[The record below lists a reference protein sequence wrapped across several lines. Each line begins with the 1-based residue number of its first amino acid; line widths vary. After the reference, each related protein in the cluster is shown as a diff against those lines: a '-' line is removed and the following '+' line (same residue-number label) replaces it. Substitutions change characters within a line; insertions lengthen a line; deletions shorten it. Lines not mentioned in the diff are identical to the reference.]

1 MERMK
6 NEIDILKQFKHPNL
20 IAFRAEYKTQV
31 ITFLFGQDFTE
42 CLVFRQNSTQVKC
55 LFGGTQFRL

>member
-1 MERMK
+1 MKKLNNYGKKNKDRIMERMK

-31 ITFLFGQDFTE
+31 IFL
-42 CLVFRQNSTQVKC
+42 N
-55 LFGGTQFRL
+55 